1 MKTTFISTSAISE
14 ATRASLIKLQTQLAQ
29 AQTEVSTGRYA
40 DMGVSLGYK
49 TGQTVSLRTEQSRL
63 TTIMETNSVVA
74 TRLDST
80 QSALTA
86 LVGDTQTFVGQL
98 LGARDAPSGPQV
110 IQNQAQTSLKAFAD
124 MLNTSIDGAYLFA
137 GINADV
143 KPMSQYDQNPSS
155 PAKQA
160 VANAFFA
167 TFGITQDDP
176 AAANISHDDM
186 QTFLDTTFA
195 SLFQDPAWTANWSS
209 ASDQNIRSRISTSE
223 LIETSTNT
231 NEDAFRQL
239 ARAYTMAADLGTK
252 NLSQGAFQA
261 VVDSAVKIAAQA
273 IQGLTGLQA
282 DLGTAQQRVDNA
294 NGRMSI
300 QKDILTNHISSMEDV
315 DPYEASTRVN
325 TLMTQIE
332 TAYSMTARIQ
342 QLSLLNYL

>member
-14 ATRASLIKLQTQLAQ
+14 ATRVSLIKLQTQLAT
-29 AQTEVSTGRYA
+29 AQKEVSTGRYA

-49 TGQTVSLRTEQSRL
+49 TGQTVSLRQEQNRL
-63 TTIMETNSVVA
+63 TTITETNSVVA

-80 QSALTA
+80 QSALTS
-86 LVGDTQTFVGQL
+86 LVGDAQNFLGQL
-98 LGARDAPSGPQV
+98 LGARDAPTGPQV
-110 IQNQAQTSLKAFAD
+110 VQKQAQTSLSAFAD

-143 KPMSQYDQNPSS
+143 KPISQYDQTPPS

-160 VANAFFA
+160 VDNAFFA
-167 TFGITQDDP
+167 TFGITQSDP
-176 AAANISHDDM
+176 AVANISASAM
-186 QTFLDTTFA
+186 QNFLDTTFA
-195 SLFQDPAWTANWSS
+195 GLFQDPAWTTNWSS

-231 NEDAFRQL
+231 NESAFRQL
-239 ARAYTMAADLGTK
+239 AQAYTMVADLGTQ
-252 NLSQGAFQA
+252 NLNQGAFQA
-261 VVDSAVKIAAQA
+261 VVDTATKIAAQG
-273 IQGLTGLQA
+273 IQGLTELQSN
-282 DLGTAQQRVDNA
+282 LGTAQQRVEDA

-332 TAYSMTARIQ
+332 TAYAMTARIQ

>member
-14 ATRASLIKLQTQLAQ
+14 ATRVSLIKLQTQLAT
-29 AQTEVSTGRYA
+29 AQKEVSTGRYA

-49 TGQTVSLRTEQSRL
+49 TGQTVSLRQEQNRL
-63 TTIMETNSVVA
+63 TTITETNSVVA

-80 QSALTA
+80 QSALTS
-86 LVGDTQTFVGQL
+86 LVGDAQNFLGQL
-98 LGARDAPSGPQV
+98 LGARDAPTGPQV
-110 IQNQAQTSLKAFAD
+110 VQKQAQTSLSAFAD

-143 KPMSQYDQNPSS
+143 KPISQYDQTPPS

-160 VANAFFA
+160 VDNAFFA
-167 TFGITQDDP
+167 TFGITQNDP
-176 AAANISHDDM
+176 AVANISASAM
-186 QTFLDTTFA
+186 QNFLDTTFA
-195 SLFQDPAWTANWSS
+195 GLFQDPAWTTNWSS

-231 NEDAFRQL
+231 NESAFRQL
-239 ARAYTMAADLGTK
+239 AQAYTMVADLGTQ
-252 NLSQGAFQA
+252 NLNQGAFQA
-261 VVDSAVKIAAQA
+261 VVDTATKIAAQG
-273 IQGLTGLQA
+273 IQGLTELQSN
-282 DLGTAQQRVDNA
+282 LGTAQQRVEDA

-332 TAYSMTARIQ
+332 TAYAMTARIQ